1 MIRVAIA
8 AASPVAR
15 AGLESLIASSP
26 GMEVAG
32 ALPEPRGVEAL
43 RPDVALF
50 FYDLD
55 PLPTPE
61 GEVPPVVLLAAEA
74 QPVFTREHFQA
85 GVRALLSR
93 DASAAGILAAVE
105 AVAAG
110 LAVIDAHD
118 LEALLAASRGSGGT
132 SLAAAADNGKLT
144 AREIEVLRMIAE
156 GSANKTI
163 AWKLGISE
171 HTVKFHVASVLG
183 KLHAATRTEAV
194 TIGIRKGLV
203 LI

>member
-1 MIRVAIA
+1 MRVAIA

-15 AGLESLIASSP
+15 AGLETLIASSP
-26 GMEVAG
+26 GMEGAG
-32 ALPEPRGVEAL
+32 SFPDLRGVEAL
-43 RPDVALF
+43 RPDVVLV

-55 PLPTPE
+55 PLPPPE
-61 GEVPPVVLLAAEA
+61 GEMPPIVLLAVEA
-74 QPVFTREHFQA
+74 QPVFTRERFQV

-93 DASAAGILAAVE
+93 DASATEILAAVE

-110 LAVIDAHD
+110 LAVIEPRD
-118 LEALLAASRGSGGT
+118 LEALLAASRASGGAP
-132 SLAAAADNGKLT
+132 LAAATENGKLT
-144 AREIEVLRMIAE
+144 AREIEVLRMMAD

-203 LI
+203 LV

>member
-1 MIRVAIA
+1 VIRVAIA

-15 AGLESLIASSP
+15 AGLESLVASSP

-32 ALPEPRGVEAL
+32 ALPDLRGVEAL
-43 RPDVALF
+43 RPDVALV

-55 PLPTPE
+55 PLPPPD
-61 GEVPPVVLLAAEA
+61 GEMPPIVLLAPEA
-74 QPVFTREHFQA
+74 QPAFTRERFQA

-93 DASAAGILAAVE
+93 DASAGGILAAVE

-110 LAVIDAHD
+110 LSAIDPRE
-118 LEALLAASRGSGGT
+118 LEALLAASRGSGAAP
-132 SLAAAADNGKLT
+132 LAAAAENGKLT
-144 AREIEVLRMIAE
+144 AREIEVLRMMAE